1 MAFDQRLRAGLS
13 DTEVGQLQTLLAK
26 LRDNVS

>member
-1 MAFDQRLRAGLS
+1 MAFDQRLRVGLS
-13 DTEVGQLQTLLAK
+13 DTEAGQLQTLLTR